1 MRLQELEQFS
11 SIIIQMHDNPDADA
25 LGSGY
30 ALYKYL
36 TSKRIHTRLIYSG
49 RYKIQKSNLTLFV
62 EQLHIPVEYVADMRT
77 EEKDLLLLVD
87 CQYGGGN
94 VTKIK
99 AHNIA
104 VIDHHQIEQ
113 EDFTVNLS
121 EVHPDMG
128 SCATVIWR
136 MLRRTDYP
144 VKEDIEMG
152 TALYYAL
159 YMDTNQFAELINP
172 LDRDMSETLVYDKA
186 LVNQLKHANIS
197 LQELEIAGI
206 ALLKTIYNQDYHYAV
221 LQAKPCD
228 PNLLGLISDFV
239 IQVDTIN
246 TCVVYNATEEGFK
259 FSVRSCNREVKA
271 NELAQFLA
279 QKMGSGGGHT
289 EKAGGFISRRLYEK
303 TCPGIHS
310 ENYFGRR
317 VIEYYE
323 DFDLIDFRNY
333 RIDVSSMDEY
343 CKRDIP
349 FGYIRLDRFM
359 KVGTPVT
366 IRTLEGD
373 RNITVKP
380 DSYFMVGMKGDVYPI
395 SPQQFR
401 EEYREEDANYTLSA
415 AFYTPQIKNR
425 ATGETFEMLD
435 MARTCYVK
443 KDIIILAR
451 KLTKNVK
458 VFTNWLEDSYMLGKV
473 GDYLVVKKDSLQDI
487 YVIEQDIF
495 HKIYQQN

>member
-1 MRLQELEQFS
+1 MRLQELEHFS
-11 SIIIQMHDNPDADA
+11 SITIQMHDNPDADA

-30 ALYKYL
+30 ALYKYY
-36 TSKRIHTRLIYSG
+36 SSRGCKVRLVYGG
-49 RYKIQKSNLTLFV
+49 RYKIQKSNLALFI
-62 EQLHIPVEYVADMRT
+62 EQLHIPVEYIT
-77 EEKDLLLLVD
+77 ECSISDTELLLMVD

-94 VTKIK
+94 VTKLMAK
-99 AHNIA
+99 NIA
-104 VIDHHQIEQ
+104 VIDHHQLEQ
-113 EDFTVNLS
+113 EEPLS
-121 EVHPDMG
+121 ELSEIRPNMG
-128 SCATVIWR
+128 SCATVVWT
-136 MLRRTDYP
+136 MLKHTDYP
-144 VKEDIEMG
+144 LREDLEMG

-159 YMDTNQFAELINP
+159 YMDTNQFAELNNP
-172 LDRDMSETLVYDKA
+172 LDRDMLEVLVYDKG
-186 LVNQLKHANIS
+186 LFMQLKHANIS

-239 IQVDTIN
+239 IQVDAIN

-279 QKMGSGGGHT
+279 QKMGTGGGHT
-289 EKAGGFISRRLYEK
+289 EKAGGFISRRRYEK

-333 RIDVSSMDEY
+333 RIDISSMYQY
-343 CKRDIP
+343 CKKDIP
-349 FGYIRLDRFM
+349 FGYIKLDRFM
-359 KVGTPVT
+359 KIGTPVT

-373 RNITVKP
+373 RNIIVEP
-380 DSYFMVGMKGDVYPI
+380 DSYFMVGMKGDIYPI
-395 SPQQFR
+395 DAKKFR
-401 EEYREEDANYTLSA
+401 EEYREEDTSYSLSDA
-415 AFYTPQIKNR
+415 LYTPQIKNR
-425 ATGETFEMLD
+425 ETGETFEMLD
-435 MARTCYVK
+435 MARTCYVQK
-443 KDIIILAR
+443 EIYILAR

-458 VFTNWLEDSYMLGKV
+458 VFTNWLEDSYMLGKI
-473 GDYLVVKKDSLQDI
+473 GDYLVVKEDSLQDI

-495 HKIYQQN
+495 HKIYRSL